1 MKNLLYKEWRLAM
14 HPTTFIFL
22 SFGLMLLIPNYP
34 AYVALMYMCLSIF
47 FVFLNGREN
56 KDIFFTVTLPIRKR
70 DVVKSRCLMVAG
82 IELSQLLLSVPVAVL
97 NMIIYGGNGN
107 QAGIEP
113 NVAFYGL
120 AFGMFAVFNVV
131 FIPNFYKTAYKIGI
145 PFLLA
150 GVATLFYYGAA
161 EMMVWIPG
169 PLQTFFDTRDPA
181 MAVAHLPILF
191 AGILVWVLSIVFAY
205 RRGARRFENVD
216 L

>member
-1 MKNLLYKEWRLAM
+1 MKNLLYKEWKLAM

-34 AYVALMYMCLSIF
+34 SYVAMMYMCLSIF

-70 DVVKSRCLMVAG
+70 DVVKSRCLMVAA
-82 IELSQLLLSVPVAVL
+82 IELAQLLITVPFAILSLKLYAS
-97 NMIIYGGNGN
+97 IGN
-107 QAGIEP
+107 QTGIEP

-120 AFGMFAVFNVV
+120 ALGMFAVFNVV

-145 PFLLA
+145 PFLMA
-150 GVATLFYYGAA
+150 GAA
-161 EMMVWIPG
+161 ALVYYAAAELMVWIPG
-169 PLQTFFDTRDPA
+169 PLQTFLDTSDPA
-181 MAVAHLPILF
+181 MAFAHLPILF
-191 AGILVWVLSIVFAY
+191 VGILVWVLSIVFAY
-205 RRGARRFENVD
+205 RRGAARFENVD